1 MSARVNKPIIFCEIK
16 VFQRVQMKDT
26 MGNFV
31 EISIGEFNVIDW
43 TATFEIIQ
51 WLSKK
56 IHDIDD
62 IRSHDPYEIPIKVS
76 IEAIDF
82 GIKRPSWIKYM
93 YYEQYISFISKI
105 QEYFVPGNIKING
118 SIKITIPQSTIE
130 KYQHTRYNLETGIE
144 SSLQNFSEIEILL
157 RSYGHNYYGDPQA
170 PQLLNVYQITDWQ
183 FTSEIIGWLSSQ
195 IRDIGNIESIHPD
208 ITPFI
213 IKVKAPKFGIK
224 NQTWIKYLNFQQ
236 YKFLY
241 DKLEQ
246 NVTIGKVSS
255 GFDAPISV
263 HRWSAFTR

>member
-1 MSARVNKPIIFCEIK
+1 MSARVNKPIIFCEIE
-16 VFQRVQMKDT
+16 VFQRMQMKDT

-31 EISIGEFNVIDW
+31 ERSIGNFNVIDW
-43 TATFEIIQ
+43 MATFEIIQ

-62 IRSHDPYEIPIKVS
+62 IRSYDPDEIPIKVS

-105 QEYFVPGNIKING
+105 QEYIVLGNIKING
-118 SIKITIPQSTIE
+118 SIKTIPQSTIE
-130 KYQHTRYNLETGIE
+130 KYQHSEYNFEPGIE

-157 RSYGHNYYGDPQA
+157 RSYGHDYYGDPQA

-183 FTSEIIGWLSSQ
+183 FTSEIIGWLSSH

-224 NQTWIKYLNFQQ
+224 DQTWTKYLDFKQ
-236 YKFLY
+236 YNFLY
-241 DKLEQ
+241 KRLQD
-246 NVTIGKVSS
+246 NVTNGKVLS
-255 GFDAPISV
+255 GFDAPISI
-263 HRWSAFTR
+263 HRWGSFTR